1 MLGSLRQ
8 QLLAG
13 ISIGFL
19 VLLVGI
25 ETIHISAAR
34 RIMQEQLDSH
44 AQDAATSLGLSL
56 GALLLTRN
64 DMALAETV
72 INPVFDRGYY
82 QRIELV
88 SLDGRILL
96 VKDLPAAELG
106 VPEWFAALLPLEA
119 PTAGSLVTA
128 GWKQVGS
135 VRVTSY
141 PGFAYRQLWRTTWGT
156 LAWLA
161 ALYGAALAAAFAFL
175 RGILLPLDSI
185 EGVAVAIGHRDF
197 SAVAATPRAR
207 ELRHIAGTINSLSV
221 KVRQAIEAEAA
232 RAESLRREA
241 YQDPVTGLLN
251 RRGFSTQFEARM
263 RDAGDVFRG
272 ALVLLQFHDFAVFNR
287 EVGYERGD
295 ALLEGIAA
303 IVAPRTAS
311 RGGLCAHWSGVALVM
326 SLPNASREEAGSF
339 AGDLASAVDASLAD
353 AGPATRLGFNIGV
366 ATFRGVAPG
375 LGHLLAAADG
385 AVARAA
391 ARGNGL
397 VEQVEADTTTR
408 ATLGSSAWRAR
419 LEKAL
424 SGGSFE
430 LCIQPVLALASGVTI
445 QHEILTRLI
454 DEDGQR
460 VSAEDFLPMIV
471 RHGMAPRFDRMVF
484 DRVIGQLAR
493 APQMGEIA
501 VNVSATSAADEEFL
515 QWLRTRLLA
524 APAVARRL
532 VFELAEAG
540 SDQDREHLLAFVA
553 MLRQAGARFAL
564 DNFGLHRESLQHMKA
579 LLPAYVKLS
588 RAHTVELR
596 DDEASR
602 FFVASLV
609 RLGAPLDIRVI
620 AQGVEDK
627 EVLPILASAGVA
639 GYQGY
644 LGGPV
649 SVWQN

>member
-1 MLGSLRQ
+1 MLGSLRL
-8 QLLAG
+8 QLFAG
-13 ISIGFL
+13 ISLAFL
-19 VLLVGI
+19 LLVAGI
-25 ETIHISAAR
+25 QAIHVAAAR
-34 RIMQEQLDSH
+34 RVMQEQLESH

-56 GALLLTRN
+56 GTLLLTRS
-64 DMALAETV
+64 DMALVETV

-88 SLDGRILL
+88 ALDGRILL
-96 VKDLPAAELG
+96 AKDLPTTELG

-128 GWKQVGS
+128 GWKQIGS
-135 VRVTSY
+135 VRVTSF
-141 PGFAYRQLWRTTWGT
+141 PGFAYRQLWRTMWST

-161 ALYGAALAAAFAFL
+161 ALYGAALVAAFAFL
-175 RGILLPLDSI
+175 KGMLRPLDDI
-185 EGVAVAIGHRDF
+185 ERVAVAIGNRDF

-207 ELRHIAGTINSLSV
+207 ELRHIAGTINSLSEQV
-221 KVRQAIEAEAA
+221 KRAIEAESA
-232 RAESLRREA
+232 RAEALRREA
-241 YQDPVTGLLN
+241 YQDNVTGLLN
-251 RRGFSTQFEARM
+251 RRGFGAQFDARM

-272 ALVLLQFHDFAVFNR
+272 ALVLLQFHEFAAFNH

-295 ALLEGIAA
+295 ALLESVAA
-303 IVAPRTAS
+303 IVSTRTGS
-311 RGGLCAHWSGVALVM
+311 RGGLCAHWSGAALVM
-326 SLPNASREEAGSF
+326 SLPNVSREEAGSF
-339 AGDLASAVDASLAD
+339 ATDLAHAVDARLAD
-353 AGPATRLGFNIGV
+353 AGHATRLGFNIGV
-366 ATFRGVAPG
+366 ATFRRAAPE

-397 VEQVEADTTTR
+397 VEQVEADAAK
-408 ATLGSSAWRAR
+408 ATLGSGAWRVR

-424 SGGSFE
+424 SAGSFE
-430 LCIQPVLALASGVTI
+430 LYIQPVLALAGGPPI
-445 QHEILTRLI
+445 QHEILARLI

-460 VSAEDFLPMIV
+460 VVAGDFLPMIV
-471 RHGMAPRFDRMVF
+471 RHGMAPRFDRMIF

-501 VNVSATSAADEEFL
+501 VNVSATSAADGDFL
-515 QWLRTRLLA
+515 QWLKARLLA

-564 DNFGLHRESLQHMKA
+564 DNFGLHRESLQHMRA
-579 LLPAYVKLS
+579 LLPAYIKLS

-620 AQGVEDK
+620 AQGVEDAA
-627 EVLPILASAGVA
+627 VLPILAGAGVA

-649 SVWQN
+649 SLWQE

>member
-1 MLGSLRQ
+1 MPGSLRG
-8 QLLAG
+8 QLFAGVSLAFLLLVAG
-13 ISIGFL
+13 IQA
-19 VLLVGI
+19 
-25 ETIHISAAR
+25 IHVAAAR
-34 RIMQEQLDSH
+34 RVMQEQLESH

-64 DMALAETV
+64 DMALVETV
-72 INPVFDRGYY
+72 INPVFDRGHY

-88 SLDGRILL
+88 ALDGRTLL
-96 VKDLPAAELG
+96 AKELPAAELG
-106 VPEWFAALLPLEA
+106 VPEWFAALLQLEA

-128 GWKQVGS
+128 GWKQIGS

-141 PGFAYRQLWRTTWGT
+141 PGFAYRQLWSTTWST

-161 ALYGAALAAAFAFL
+161 ALYCAALGAAFAFL
-175 RGILLPLDSI
+175 KGILLPLDGI
-185 EGVAVAIGHRDF
+185 ERVAVAIGNRDF
-197 SAVAATPRAR
+197 SAVAGTPRAR
-207 ELRHIAGTINSLSV
+207 ELRHIAGTINSLSEKV
-221 KVRQAIEAEAA
+221 KQAIEAEGA

-241 YQDPVTGLLN
+241 YQDSVTGLLN
-251 RRGFSTQFEARM
+251 RRGFSAQFDARM
-263 RDAGDVFRG
+263 RDAGDVFQG

-295 ALLEGIAA
+295 SLLESVAA
-303 IVAPRTAS
+303 IVAARTGI

-326 SLPNASREEAGSF
+326 SLPNASAEEARLF
-339 AGDLASAVDASLAD
+339 ADELARAVHAYLAD
-353 AGPATRLGFNIGV
+353 AGYVTRLGFNIGV
-366 ATFRGVAPG
+366 ATFHGASPP
-375 LGHLLAAADG
+375 LGRLLAAADA

-391 ARGNGL
+391 SRGSGL
-397 VEQVEADTTTR
+397 VDHAEADFTKSP
-408 ATLGSSAWRAR
+408 LGSSAWRAR

-424 SGGSFE
+424 SSGSFE
-430 LCIQPVLALASGVTI
+430 LCIQPVLGLADRVPI

-460 VSAEDFLPMIV
+460 VPAADFLPMMV
-471 RHGMAPRFDRMVF
+471 RHGMAPRFDRFVF

-501 VNVSATSAADEEFL
+501 VNVSATSAADGDFL
-515 QWLRTRLLA
+515 RWLEARLLA

-532 VFELAEAG
+532 VFELAESG
-540 SDQDREHLLAFVA
+540 SDQDRDHVLTFVA

-564 DNFGLHRESLQHMKA
+564 DNFGLHRESLQLMRV
-579 LLPAYVKLS
+579 LQPAYVKLS

-596 DDEASR
+596 DDEATR

-620 AQGVEDK
+620 AQGVEDE

-644 LGGPV
+644 LAGPV
-649 SVWQN
+649 SVWQT